1 MLTSRQ
7 ELVAK
12 AVAGG
17 RLTQDQAD
25 LMMVQMKLHLE
36 QRLSSTWQPLGRGHG
51 FQGQCPFAGTAP
63 AATIKK

>member
-1 MLTSRQ
+1 
-7 ELVAK
+7 
-12 AVAGG
+12 
-17 RLTQDQAD
+17 
-25 LMMVQMKLHLE
+25 MMVQMKLHLE